1 MPLSGG
7 QDYPSDPEIAT
18 TERDYLCS
26 VVSGYFRQPV
36 TPDDIVSTFA
46 GVRPLYDD
54 GAEEAMAATR
64 GYVLEL
70 DGAGGAA
77 PVLNIVGGKITT
89 YRRLAEA
96 VMAQLAPH
104 LDAVS
109 GPWTAGALLP
119 GGDLPVNGVGGLV
132 DEIRSA
138 CPDFSAATALR
149 LARAYGT
156 RALRLLEAP
165 AGQDF
170 GAGLTEGEV
179 VWLIERE
186 YAHTAE
192 DIIWR
197 RSKLGLRMSAEQVG
211 QLRTWMKRRGASE
224 HAAASG

>member
-1 MPLSGG
+1 
-7 QDYPSDPEIAT
+7 
-18 TERDYLCS
+18 
-26 VVSGYFRQPV
+26 
-36 TPDDIVSTFA
+36 
-46 GVRPLYDD
+46 
-54 GAEEAMAATR
+54 
-64 GYVLEL
+64 
-70 DGAGGAA
+70 
-77 PVLNIVGGKITT
+77 
-89 YRRLAEA
+89 
-96 VMAQLAPH
+96 MAQLAPH
-104 LDAVS
+104 LDAAS
-109 GPWTAGALLP
+109 GPWTAGVP
-119 GGDLPVNGVGGLV
+119 LPVNGVAGLV

-149 LARAYGT
+149 LARAYGR